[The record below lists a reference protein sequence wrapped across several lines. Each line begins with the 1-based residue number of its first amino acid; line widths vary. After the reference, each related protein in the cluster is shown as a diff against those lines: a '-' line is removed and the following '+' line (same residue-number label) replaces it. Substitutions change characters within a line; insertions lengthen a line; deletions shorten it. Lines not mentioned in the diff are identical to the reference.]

1 MWMRF
6 FWVRK
11 IRKKKVWEKK
21 RKKQAGEFLCCNK
34 TTEPLPKIQAFAP
47 PRPQFKLLGCCCW
60 LWVVVFVVWD
70 FWQFVLVCGLFCMC
84 NLRFPKGV
92 IFIFYFAS
100 HKAKSSWE
108 EVEEE
113 EEEEEED

>member
-1 MWMRF
+1 
-6 FWVRK
+6 
-11 IRKKKVWEKK
+11 
-21 RKKQAGEFLCCNK
+21 
-34 TTEPLPKIQAFAP
+34 
-47 PRPQFKLLGCCCW
+47 
-60 LWVVVFVVWD
+60 
-70 FWQFVLVCGLFCMC
+70 MC